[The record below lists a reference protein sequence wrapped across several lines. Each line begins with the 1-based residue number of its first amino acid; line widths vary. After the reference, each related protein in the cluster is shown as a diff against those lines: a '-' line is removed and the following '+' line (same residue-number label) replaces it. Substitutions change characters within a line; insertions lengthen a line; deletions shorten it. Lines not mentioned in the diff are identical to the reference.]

1 MNKTPTCCSGVW
13 GVSCSHHPEGCAP
26 GCASWATRLCE
37 CQKSWTGSSSSC
49 PFCPEEL
56 VQKVLRVQEEIF
68 RFSEEKSHFKVSK
81 VCYLLSLSLV
91 KRRLEAMR
99 PTQVILKLLGASVLS
114 RGNQV
119 PHEAFDFVVSTV
131 MDQAVR
137 QQGPADGFYIPLC
150 QLLLK
155 TAMFENI
162 FPTAPPGR
170 VNIFRKSSIG
180 KLVF

>member
-1 MNKTPTCCSGVW
+1 MSKELDWVFIFLPFLPRGTGADS
-13 GVSCSHHPEGCAP
+13 PEGA
-26 GCASWATRLCE
+26 GGRFL
-37 CQKSWTGSSSSC
+37 GS
-49 PFCPEEL
+49 
-56 VQKVLRVQEEIF
+56 VKKKKAKVFLNHTSF
-68 RFSEEKSHFKVSK
+68 DLSK
-81 VCYLLSLSLV
+81 VCYLLLLSLF
-91 KRRLEAMR
+91 KQRLQAVR

-114 RGNQV
+114 RSNQV

-155 TAMFENI
+155 TAVFENV

-170 VNIFRKSSIG
+170 
-180 KLVF
+180 

>member
-1 MNKTPTCCSGVW
+1 MQ
-13 GVSCSHHPEGCAP
+13 
-26 GCASWATRLCE
+26 R
-37 CQKSWTGSSSSC
+37 
-49 PFCPEEL
+49 
-56 VQKVLRVQEEIF
+56 VLGAQEEIF
-68 RFSEEKSHFKVSK
+68 RFSEEKKTKIFLNHTSFNLSK

-91 KRRLEAMR
+91 KRRLEAVR
-99 PTQVILKLLGASVLS
+99 PTQVILKLLGTSVLS

-155 TAMFENI
+155 TAMFENV

-170 VNIFRKSSIG
+170 QG
-180 KLVF
+180 

>member
-1 MNKTPTCCSGVW
+1 M
-13 GVSCSHHPEGCAP
+13 
-26 GCASWATRLCE
+26 
-37 CQKSWTGSSSSC
+37 
-49 PFCPEEL
+49 
-56 VQKVLRVQEEIF
+56 QKVLRVQEEIF
-68 RFSEEKSHFKVSK
+68 RFSEEKKAKFFFLNHTSFNLSK

-91 KRRLEAMR
+91 KRRLEAVR

-155 TAMFENI
+155 TAMFENV

-170 VNIFRKSSIG
+170 RE
-180 KLVF
+180 